1 MANKLI
7 GEFLFFKTQPKNV
20 RTILIT
26 NMLYGL
32 ILPII
37 EIFVGAYIMRNTGNS
52 SYVAI
57 YQLCMYI
64 GVVSTS
70 ILNGAL
76 LKIFKVNRL
85 YSFGIMLTAIS
96 LMVMMFVQSLG
107 IVQLGIAGFALGAST
122 GFFWTNRYLLTLNS
136 TNDQNR
142 NYFFGLES
150 FFFSLWSIVVPLIIG
165 AFLASLDG
173 KVWFGH
179 AINVNMGYQ
188 IITVVVFF
196 IAIGAC
202 IALAKGDFV
211 NPIQKKF
218 IYFRYH
224 ILWQKFLVLASL
236 KGMVQGFLVTAPAI
250 LVMRLVGNEGSLGL
264 IQGVGGGATAILVYV
279 LGRLAKP
286 EHRMKIFGFGLF
298 VFFIGTLVNGIMFSA
313 LGVIIFVLCKVLF
326 QPLHDLAY
334 FPTMMKTIDAVSDIE
349 KRNEYAYILSHEVG
363 LFFGRALGMI
373 LFISL
378 AYFVSEIFALKYA
391 LIIVAGLQLISL
403 PLAKHIISEI
413 DSKHTKKAESQ
424 KMNTLLTP
432 IIEELKD

>member
-1 MANKLI
+1 MANKLE
-7 GEFLFFKTQPKNV
+7 GEFLFFKTQPRNIK
-20 RTILIT
+20 TLLIT
-26 NMLYGL
+26 NMLYGM

-52 SYVAI
+52 TYVVI
-57 YQLCMYI
+57 FQLFMYI

-76 LKIFKVNRL
+76 LKVFKVNWL
-85 YSFGIMLTAIS
+85 YSFGIVLSAIA
-96 LMVMMFVQSLG
+96 LMVMMFVHSIG
-107 IVQLGIAGFALGAST
+107 IVQLGFAGFAIGAST
-122 GFFWTNRYLLTLNS
+122 GFFWTNRYLLALTA
-136 TNDQNR
+136 TNDKNR

-150 FFFSLWSIVVPLIIG
+150 FFFSLWSIVIPLMVG
-165 AFLASLDG
+165 AFLGSIDG
-173 KVWFGH
+173 KVLFGY
-179 AINVNMGYQ
+179 AINFNMGYQ
-188 IITVVVFF
+188 IITVIVFF

-202 IALAKGDFV
+202 LVLAKGDFV
-211 NPIQKKF
+211 NPVQKKF
-218 IYFRYH
+218 LYFKYH
-224 ILWQKFLVLASL
+224 VLWQKFLALASL

-264 IQGVGGGATAILVYV
+264 IQGIGGGATAIIVYV
-279 LGRLAKP
+279 LGRIAKP

-313 LGVIIFVLCKVLF
+313 IGVIIFVLCKVLF

-334 FPTMMKTIDAVSDIE
+334 LPTMMKTIDAVSTIE

-391 LIIVAGLQLISL
+391 LIIVGALQLISL
-403 PLAKHIISEI
+403 PLAKHIIHEI
-413 DSKHTKKAESQ
+413 DTKYKV
-424 KMNTLLTP
+424 
-432 IIEELKD
+432 